1 MCKKFPDGAHKSF
14 LQKLCQKSSQTFCN
28 IYINMFFAAY
38 TKSADLCWL
47 MLIDAYWYWFITD
60 FYGVTISFYI
70 TFMMQGFKNQ
80 VYSAQKLKPLKP
92 SLHCSANFWSIFPV
106 MSSTGGWVV
115 NSLSKLRVSVSLAT
129 AGTNGGV
136 IVPCK
141 SVVWNRFKLSCSHD
155 DCTYQNLLVDLFQ
168 PFPVDSLE
176 EIIGLETFHIIFA
189 AIIFALSNCAKTVL
203 WLLFHDSSGSKSRWN
218 NWRRKNAVFTFVS
231 KAVIICWASF
241 EIFWKKS

>member
-14 LQKLCQKSSQTFCN
+14 LQKLCQKSSKTVCN
-28 IYINMFFAAY
+28 IYINMFFCCIH
-38 TKSADLCWL
+38 KNLSIFSNSADLCWL
-47 MLIDAYWYWFITD
+47 MLIDAYWYWFNTD

-106 MSSTGGWVV
+106 MSSTGGCVV

-141 SVVWNRFKLSCSHD
+141 ALYGIVLNCHVLMMI
-155 DCTYQNLLVDLFQ
+155 V
-168 PFPVDSLE
+168 
-176 EIIGLETFHIIFA
+176 HIKIY
-189 AIIFALSNCAKTVL
+189 
-203 WLLFHDSSGSKSRWN
+203 
-218 NWRRKNAVFTFVS
+218 
-231 KAVIICWASF
+231 
-241 EIFWKKS
+241 